1 MKVLALDTCFGAVS
15 VALTWVAP
23 GCEPMQRVAYEERT
37 AGHAERLM
45 PMVAEVMEQGRK
57 AGGPA
62 FAELDR
68 IAVTMGPGTFTGVRT
83 GIAAARSLALSA
95 AVPVCG
101 ASTLAVM
108 AVRAAA
114 SAFAAGPAG
123 KLAVAVDARRGE
135 VYLEC
140 FDAGTST
147 STSAALQSLSAPA
160 VLPLDEALYALE
172 SLAGGAWIVAGS
184 GAPLLA
190 AAAAA
195 GDQRHAALRIEAI
208 LPSLEPRASELAAMA
223 AALPVLETV
232 RPLYLRPPDARP
244 QKGNILPRA

>member
-37 AGHAERLM
+37 AGHAEQLM

-83 GIAAARSLALSA
+83 GIAAARALALSA

-147 STSAALQSLSAPA
+147 SAALQSLSAPA
-160 VLPLDEALYALE
+160 VLPLDEALDALE

-190 AAAAA
+190 AAAAV

-244 QKGNILPRA
+244 QKGYILPRA